1 MDLRLSLDI
10 PTDSG
15 EASSFE
21 CAGRGRRGATVSKTA
36 TAFQRNPLV
45 NRSED
50 VELVLFIRCF
60 LFCIAKIL
68 SLRLPPMS
76 VF

>member
-15 EASSFE
+15 EACSLD
-21 CAGRGRRGATVSKTA
+21 CAGRARRGATVSKTA
-36 TAFQRNPLV
+36 VTAFQRNPLD

-50 VELVLFIRCF
+50 FELVLFI
-60 LFCIAKIL
+60 
-68 SLRLPPMS
+68 
-76 VF
+76 